1 MVGIEDLDIWGDE
14 LKVLR
19 TRLSKRFARSEP
31 RERAIAYLK
40 GLMSDVPRK
49 NGWQLAEQAGEATPD
64 GMERLLSTAVW
75 DVTGVRDELQ
85 GWVVERLGDPA
96 GVLVLDETGFLKK
109 GTKSVGVKRQYSGTA
124 GRIENCQVGV
134 FLGYATANGY
144 TLLDREVYLPQEW
157 ASDAE
162 RRREAQISDEVSF
175 ATKPALG
182 RRMLERAVAAGVPF
196 RWVTGDTVYGSDR
209 NLRLWLEA
217 QGYWFVLGVKED
229 EPLWQ
234 GFTQVRAKALLAQ
247 IPPEAWQRLSCGAG
261 TKGERVY
268 DWALV
273 SLPRFQ
279 QSPDI
284 LHALLFRRSLSD
296 PTKIDYYIV
305 FAPADVSLQTLVTVA
320 GQRWTIEECIE
331 LAKHEVG
338 LDHYEV
344 RHWTGWYRHITLA
357 MLALAYLTITRL
369 DARLVEQKKRP

>member
-1 MVGIEDLDIWGDE
+1 MVGVDELEIWGGE

-19 TRLSKRFARSEP
+19 TRLSKHFARSEP
-31 RERAIAYLK
+31 RERAITYLK

-75 DVTGVRDELQ
+75 DVAGVRDELQ
-85 GWVVERLGDPA
+85 GWVVERLGDA
-96 GVLVLDETGFLKK
+96 EGVLVLDETGFLKK

-124 GRIENCQVGV
+124 GRVENCQVGV
-134 FLGYATANGY
+134 LLGYASANGY

-157 ASDAE
+157 AAGAE
-162 RRREAQISDEVSF
+162 RRREAHIPEEVTF

-217 QGYWFVLGVKED
+217 QGYWFVLGVKEN

-234 GFTQVRAKALLAQ
+234 GFVQVRAKALLAQ
-247 IPPEAWQRLSCGAG
+247 VPPEAWQCLSCGPGA
-261 TKGERVY
+261 KGERVY

-273 SLPRFQ
+273 NLPRFQ
-279 QSPDI
+279 QSPDV
-284 LHALLFRRSLSD
+284 LHAVLFRRSLSD
-296 PTKIDYYIV
+296 PTEIDYSVV
-305 FAPADVSLQTLVTVA
+305 FAPADVTLQTLVTVA

-331 LAKHEVG
+331 LAKNEVG

-344 RHWTGWYRHITLA
+344 RHWTGWYRHVTLA
-357 MLALAYLTITRL
+357 MLALAFLTITRL
-369 DARLVEQKKRP
+369 DARLAEQKKRP

>member
-1 MVGIEDLDIWGDE
+1 MVGIEELEIWGDE

-85 GWVVERLGDPA
+85 GWVIERLGDPE
-96 GVLVLDETGFLKK
+96 GVFVLDETGFLKK

-134 FLGYATANGY
+134 FLGYATAQGY

-157 ASDAE
+157 TTDVE
-162 RRREAQISDEVSF
+162 RRREAQIPDEVSF

-182 RRMLERAVAAGVPF
+182 RRMLERAVVAGVPF
-196 RWVTGDTVYGSDR
+196 RWVTGDTVYGGDR

-217 QGYWFVLGVKED
+217 QGHWFVLGVKED

-234 GFTQVRAKALLAQ
+234 GFAQMRAKALLAQ
-247 IPPEAWQRLSCGAG
+247 VPPEAWQRLSCGAG
-261 TKGERVY
+261 AKGERVD

-273 SLPRFQ
+273 SLPRFLQ
-279 QSPDI
+279 PPDL
-284 LHALLFRRSLSD
+284 LHALLFRRSLSE
-296 PTKIDYYIV
+296 PTQIDYYVV
-305 FAPADVSLQTLVTVA
+305 FAPADVTLQTLVTVA

-331 LAKHEVG
+331 LAKSEVG

-369 DARLVEQKKRP
+369 DARLAEQKKRP

>member
-1 MVGIEDLDIWGDE
+1 MVGIEDLEIWGDE

-19 TRLSKRFARSEP
+19 TRLSKRFARSEA

-162 RRREAQISDEVSF
+162 RRREAQIPDEVSF

-182 RRMLERAVAAGVPF
+182 RRMLERAVAAGVLF
-196 RWVTGDTVYGSDR
+196 RWVTGDSVYGSDR

-217 QGYWFVLGVKED
+217 QGYWFVLGVKAD

-234 GFTQVRAKALLAQ
+234 GFAQVRAKALLAQ

-279 QSPDI
+279 QSPDS

-296 PTKIDYYIV
+296 PTKIDYYVV
-305 FAPADVSLQTLVTVA
+305 FAPADVSLQTLVTIA

>member
-1 MVGIEDLDIWGDE
+1 MVGIEELEIWGDE

-19 TRLSKRFARSEP
+19 ARLSNRFARSEP

-75 DVTGVRDELQ
+75 EVTGVRDELQ
-85 GWVVERLGDPA
+85 SWVIERLGDPD

-134 FLGYATANGY
+134 FLGYATAGGY

-157 ASDAE
+157 TTDAA
-162 RRREAQISDEVSF
+162 RRREAQIPDEVSF

-182 RRMLERAVAAGVPF
+182 QRMVERAVAAGVPF
-196 RWVTGDTVYGSDR
+196 RWVTGDTVYGGDR
-209 NLRLWLEA
+209 NLRRWLEE
-217 QGYWFVLGVKED
+217 QGHWFVLGVKEN

-234 GFTQVRAKALLAQ
+234 GFAQVRAKALLAQ
-247 IPPEAWQRLSCGAG
+247 VPPEAWQRLSCGSGA
-261 TKGERVY
+261 KGERVY

-273 SLPRFQ
+273 SLPRFL

-296 PTKIDYYIV
+296 PTQIDYYVV
-305 FAPADVSLQTLVTVA
+305 FAPADVTLQSLVTVA

-331 LAKHEVG
+331 LAKNEVG

-357 MLALAYLTITRL
+357 MLALAFLTITRL

>member
-1 MVGIEDLDIWGDE
+1 
-14 LKVLR
+14 
-19 TRLSKRFARSEP
+19 
-31 RERAIAYLK
+31 
-40 GLMSDVPRK
+40 
-49 NGWQLAEQAGEATPD
+49 
-64 GMERLLSTAVW
+64 
-75 DVTGVRDELQ
+75 
-85 GWVVERLGDPA
+85 
-96 GVLVLDETGFLKK
+96 
-109 GTKSVGVKRQYSGTA
+109 VKRQYSGTA

-144 TLLDREVYLPQEW
+144 TLLDRAVYLPQDW

-162 RRREAQISDEVSF
+162 RRREAQIPDEVSF

-217 QGYWFVLGVKED
+217 HGYWFVLGVKAD

-234 GFTQVRAKALLAQ
+234 GFAQVRAKALLAQ
-247 IPPEAWQRLSCGAG
+247 VPPEAWQRLSCGAG
-261 TKGERVY
+261 AKGERVY

-296 PTKIDYYIV
+296 PTQIDYYVV
-305 FAPADVSLQTLVTVA
+305 FTPADGSLQTLVTVA